1 VSSPLP
7 AAIVLDQTTVVKLGG
22 AAAVPAVV
30 AAAGVQ
36 ASWRYLEFFT
46 ANIRNPHTRR
56 VYGRACA
63 RFFAWCTR
71 CRLGIRN
78 LRRQS
83 VHPLKVLLPVLF
95 AVCFT
100 GICTKAAPAPES
112 LTAAD
117 LVEIAIEVNPQVR
130 ATREQWEAAQHQ
142 ILQNYAPAD
151 PTVTYGNIDSSR
163 NFNAATHA
171 LGVSENFQFPGEAL
185 LQADNAK
192 RTAEIAHLTYEAA
205 IRDLRANVETA
216 YYQVL
221 LDQALIDMNAE
232 NILNLKQVVRV
243 VQIKY
248 EANQATQADLIGAQF
263 ALTQAQLQQRQ
274 YETNRANDRVGLNQL
289 LYRKPG
295 SPLEL
300 DRRIQI
306 RQLRLPLSQAVDA
319 ATRQRQEIL
328 EAALTEKNSITAVKL
343 AQMAYLPNYTLGY
356 EYDDFLQFGAQP
368 LPGVTNAHTFTI
380 GLNVPIFFWIHQRED
395 VRAAEHSLQAA
406 RYSMDSVLSQTEAT
420 VTQLYRSAQFA
431 YESAQQY
438 KESLIPLA
446 DQQFKVAL
454 IAYETSKVDFLTL
467 SVALQNTYAARITN
481 LQNSNQFLA
490 NEVALEQA
498 MGITFP
504 R

>member
-1 VSSPLP
+1 VHS
-7 AAIVLDQTTVVKLGG
+7 
-22 AAAVPAVV
+22 
-30 AAAGVQ
+30 
-36 ASWRYLEFFT
+36 
-46 ANIRNPHTRR
+46 
-56 VYGRACA
+56 
-63 RFFAWCTR
+63 
-71 CRLGIRN
+71 
-78 LRRQS
+78 LR
-83 VHPLKVLLPVLF
+83 VLLLALL

-100 GICTKAAPAPES
+100 STSTTAAAAPQS

-117 LVEIAIEVNPQVR
+117 LVEIAVEVNPQVR
-130 ATREQWEAAQHQ
+130 ATKEQWEAAQHQ

-151 PTVTYGNIDSSR
+151 PIVTYGNIQSSKD
-163 NFNAATHA
+163 FNAATHA

-205 IRDLRANVETA
+205 IRDLRASVETA

-221 LDQALIDMNAE
+221 LDQALIDVNAE
-232 NILNLKQVVRV
+232 NIVNLKQVVRV
-243 VQIKY
+243 VQTQY
-248 EANQATQADLIGAQF
+248 EANQASQADLIGAQF

-300 DRRIQI
+300 ARTIQI
-306 RQLRLPLSQAVDA
+306 QPLRLRLSQVVDA

-328 EAALTEKNSITAVKL
+328 EAALTEKNSTVAVKL
-343 AQMAYLPNYTLGY
+343 AQMEYLPNYSVSY

-368 LPGVTNAHTFTI
+368 LPGVTNAHTLIF

-406 RYSMDSVLSQTEAT
+406 RYSMNSVLSQTEAT
-420 VTQLYRSAQFA
+420 VTQIYRSAQFA
-431 YESAQQY
+431 YESAQEYQG
-438 KESLIPLA
+438 SLIPLA

-467 SVALQNTYAARITN
+467 SAALQNTYAARITY

-490 NEVALEQA
+490 GEVALEQA
-498 MGITFP
+498 MGITLA

>member
-1 VSSPLP
+1 M
-7 AAIVLDQTTVVKLGG
+7 
-22 AAAVPAVV
+22 
-30 AAAGVQ
+30 
-36 ASWRYLEFFT
+36 
-46 ANIRNPHTRR
+46 
-56 VYGRACA
+56 
-63 RFFAWCTR
+63 
-71 CRLGIRN
+71 
-78 LRRQS
+78 
-83 VHPLKVLLPVLF
+83 HPLKALLLGFFVACFPVF
-95 AVCFT
+95 
-100 GICTKAAPAPES
+100 GNAATVPQA

-117 LVEIAIEVNPQVR
+117 LVEIAVEVNPQVR
-130 ATREQWEAAQHQ
+130 ATREQWEASQHQ

-151 PTVTYGNIDSSR
+151 PILTYGNIDSSR

-171 LGVSENFQFPGEAL
+171 IGVSESFQFPGEAL

-192 RTAEIAHLTYEAA
+192 RTAEIARLTYEAA
-205 IRDLRANVETA
+205 VRDLRANVEIA

-221 LDQALIDMNAE
+221 LDQALIDVNAQ
-232 NILNLKQVVRV
+232 NIVNLKQVVRV
-243 VQIKY
+243 VQTQY
-248 EANQATQADLIGAQF
+248 EANQASQADLIGAQF
-263 ALTQAQLQQRQ
+263 ALTQAQLQERQ

-300 DRRIQI
+300 DSRIQI
-306 RQLRLPLSQAVDA
+306 RQLRMNLTDAVDA
-319 ATRQRQEIL
+319 ATRKRQEIIQ
-328 EAALTEKNSITAVKL
+328 AALTQKTSMTAVKL
-343 AQMAYLPNYTLGY
+343 AEMEYLPNYTLLY

-368 LPGVTNAHTFTI
+368 LPGVTNAHTFSI

-406 RYSMDSVLSQTEAT
+406 HYSMESVLGQTEAA

-454 IAYETSKVDFLTL
+454 TAYETGKVDFLTL
-467 SVALQNTYAARITN
+467 AAALQNTYAARITY

-490 NEVALEQA
+490 GEIALEQA